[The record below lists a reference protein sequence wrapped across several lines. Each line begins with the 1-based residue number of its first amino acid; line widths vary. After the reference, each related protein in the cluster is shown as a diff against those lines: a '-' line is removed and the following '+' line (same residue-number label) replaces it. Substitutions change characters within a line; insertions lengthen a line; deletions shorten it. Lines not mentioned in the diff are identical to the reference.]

1 MANSIPKTATGAI
14 SYSSIGSDA
23 VVERIKRLETLQ
35 SQIVDLGL
43 GGILIGYSRNIFYY
57 TGTAQPSYL
66 AILPADYILYIRS
79 GLDFALQDIFIP
91 KENVKEERQL
101 KKISEFLLASMQPS
115 DGRIGVE
122 LDILTAEQFLK
133 IEKLFSGCN
142 FVNISPVILEQRKT
156 KSSGEIEQVRKACRT
171 VHAGHEAVLA
181 SLRDGITELELAAA
195 VENAHRLAGH
205 EGIFFIRQPDFF
217 MSRGPITSGSNLFKN
232 SGVVYTITGVGL
244 SPAVPAGP
252 SQRIINTGEIVIV
265 DIPTLVNGYHADQ
278 TRTYCVG
285 KARKDIHA
293 LFDDLKAIA
302 DHLIANIR
310 PGMAC
315 HDIYQMAIHKAAELG
330 RQDQFQHFG
339 GGKRSR
345 LIGHGIGLELNEPP
359 IPSEY
364 DHSPV
369 EEGHVIAL
377 DLHMLDEGL
386 GVVKLEDMILI
397 KRTGNEILT
406 TSPRKLFEV

>member
-1 MANSIPKTATGAI
+1 M
-14 SYSSIGSDA
+14 
-23 VVERIKRLETLQ
+23 ERVKRLETLQ
-35 SQIVDLGL
+35 RQIVDQGL
-43 GGILIGYSRNIFYY
+43 GGALIGYSRNILYF
-57 TGTAQPSYL
+57 TGTAQPSHL
-66 AILPADYILYIRS
+66 VVLPDEYTLYVRS
-79 GLDFALQDIFIP
+79 GLDFALNDIFIP
-91 KENVKEERQL
+91 KERVKEERRL
-101 KKISEFLLASMQPS
+101 DKISEAFLKRMQPS
-115 DGRIGVE
+115 GRQIGVE
-122 LDILTAEQFLK
+122 LDILTAEQFLNIK
-133 IEKLFSGCN
+133 KLFPGCD
-142 FVNISPVILEQRKT
+142 FVNISPVVLEQRKT
-156 KSSGEIEQVRKACRT
+156 KTPQEIEQIRKSCQAI
-171 VHAGHEAVLA
+171 HAGHEAVLS
-181 SLRDGITELELAAA
+181 SLKEGITELELAAA

-217 MSRGPITSGSNLFKN
+217 MSRGPITSGPNLFKI

-252 SQRIINTGEIVIV
+252 SQRIINAGDIVIV

-285 KARKDIHA
+285 KAGKEIHSMYN
-293 LFDDLKAIA
+293 DLKAIA

-310 PGMAC
+310 PGTAC
-315 HDIYQMAIHKAAELG
+315 NDIYRMAVKKVDELG

-369 EEGHVIAL
+369 EEGYVIAL
-377 DLHMLDEGL
+377 DLHMLDEEL

-397 KRTGNEILT
+397 KGTENEILT
-406 TSPRKLFEV
+406 ISPRELFEV

>member
-1 MANSIPKTATGAI
+1 MEQEK
-14 SYSSIGSDA
+14 
-23 VVERIKRLETLQ
+23 RIEALQ
-35 SQIVDLGL
+35 RQIAAQGL
-43 GGILIGYSRNIFYY
+43 GGALIGYSRNILYF
-57 TGTAQPSYL
+57 TGTAQPSHL
-66 AILPADYILYIRS
+66 VVLPDEYTLYVRS
-79 GLDFALQDIFIP
+79 GLDFALNDIFIP
-91 KENVKEERQL
+91 KERVKEERRLDKIAETFL
-101 KKISEFLLASMQPS
+101 KRMQPS
-115 DGRIGVE
+115 GGKIGVE
-122 LDILTAEQFLK
+122 LDILTAEQFLN
-133 IEKLFSGCN
+133 IEKLFPGCE
-142 FVNISPVILEQRKT
+142 FVNISPLILEQRKT
-156 KSSGEIEQVRKACRT
+156 KTPGEIEQLRKACQAI
-171 VHAGHEAVLA
+171 HAGHEAVLS
-181 SLRDGITELELAAA
+181 SLKEGITELELAAA

-217 MSRGPITSGSNLFKN
+217 MSRGPITSGPNLFKV

-252 SQRIINTGEIVIV
+252 SQRIINAGDIVIV

-285 KARKDIHA
+285 KAGREIHSMY
-293 LFDDLKAIA
+293 DDLQAIA

-310 PGMAC
+310 PGTAC
-315 HDIYQMAIHKAAELG
+315 HDIYRMAVTKAAELG
-330 RQDQFQHFG
+330 RKDQFQHFG

-369 EEGHVIAL
+369 EEGYVIAL